1 MYAEHL
7 SVAVPVA
14 ISGLRHL
21 PFTNALT
28 CSHRIHWP
36 YTLLF
41 VCISRRRMHSRGTAL
56 LILNTIVTV
65 VVWCAVHFRS
75 NASTRSKSSARLLTS
90 LWLTHNLLRLLL
102 WSAGLP
108 WHKRRTRRR
117 VERVFALAR
126 RHLLLLWLSSL
137 WGFGRALRLKR
148 RWALLLRLR
157 WLLSLLLT
165 LLLRRST
172 RNNDHWLTRAR
183 KHIQVRRV
191 ELVNDV
197 RLRRQQHLL
206 LQALTPIRL
215 VRLVAALA
223 LRLPL

>member
-7 SVAVPVA
+7 SVAVAVA

-56 LILNTIVTV
+56 LILNTIVTGG
-65 VVWCAVHFRS
+65 VHFRS
-75 NASTRSKSSARLLTS
+75 NACTRSKSSARLLTS
-90 LWLTHNLLRLLL
+90 LWLTHDLLWLLR
-102 WSAGLP
+102 SAWLP
-108 WHKRRTRRR
+108 RHERRTRRR

-126 RHLLLLWLSSL
+126 RHLLLLLLSRL

-172 RNNDHWLTRAR
+172 RHNDHWLTRSR

-191 ELVNDV
+191 ELVNNV

-206 LQALTPIRL
+206 LQTLTSIRLIRL
-215 VRLVAALA
+215 VATLA